1 MVGKEE
7 GSASVNLKKSQDDFQ
22 KKLERKFRDIQKYAD
37 SLQSH
42 THPCVSIVG
51 CETEKPTISPLLPP
65 VDIPAMRR
73 SLVFNNA
80 TQEEQQRTINII
92 KETLSSSNNSEV
104 DNVLLELM
112 LSDESLRSAVLGPVV
127 EKFSQKIVETET
139 EGGHQHDL
147 SHHSEGKWSKAQWK
161 TLGGHKA

>member
-1 MVGKEE
+1 
-7 GSASVNLKKSQDDFQ
+7 
-22 KKLERKFRDIQKYAD
+22 
-37 SLQSH
+37 
-42 THPCVSIVG
+42 
-51 CETEKPTISPLLPP
+51 
-65 VDIPAMRR
+65 MRR

-92 KETLSSSNNSEV
+92 NETLSSSNNSEV

-112 LSDESLRSAVLGPVV
+112 LSDESLRSAVLGPVL
-127 EKFSQKIVETET
+127 EKFSQNTVETET
-139 EGGHQHDL
+139 KGGHQHDL

>member
-51 CETEKPTISPLLPP
+51 CETKNPTNPPLLPP

-92 KETLSSSNNSEV
+92 NETLSSSNNSEV

-112 LSDESLRSAVLGPVV
+112 LSDESLRSAVLGPVL
-127 EKFSQKIVETET
+127 EKFSQNTVETET

-147 SHHSEGKWSKAQWK
+147 THHSEGKWSKAQWE